1 MGKKLLG
8 CGWLE
13 KIIWPKGPYS
23 QSYGFSCES
32 ENEVAQ
38 SCPTLSDPMDCSPP
52 GSSVCGIFQ
61 ARVLGWGAIA
71 FSNGFSCS
79 HVQMWDLDHKEGWML
94 KNWCFQKVVLK
105 KTEIPLDSKE
115 IKPVNPKRNQPWIFI
130 GRTDAEAEAPILW
143 PPDAKNWFIG
153 KDPDAG
159 KNWRQEEKVTTE
171 DEMVGSHHQLSGHE
185 FEQTLGNS
193 EGQGILVCC
202 SLWDHKDSYKTE

>member
-1 MGKKLLG
+1 MDVTESTCRRTTVQTSRVSSCSLDSMGKKLLG

-71 FSNGFSCS
+71 FSNAWKWKVKVRSLSHVRLSATPWTAAYQAPRSVGFS
-79 HVQMWDLDHKEGWML
+79 
-94 KNWCFQKVVLK
+94 
-105 KTEIPLDSKE
+105 
-115 IKPVNPKRNQPWIFI
+115 
-130 GRTDAEAEAPILW
+130 
-143 PPDAKNWFIG
+143 
-153 KDPDAG
+153 
-159 KNWRQEEKVTTE
+159 RQEYWGGLPLASLIQFIIVCKLLWIN
-171 DEMVGSHHQLSGHE
+171 DCI
-185 FEQTLGNS
+185 TLK
-193 EGQGILVCC
+193 IF
-202 SLWDHKDSYKTE
+202 